1 MRKII
6 LSFVSFTFILNL
18 NAQQIFIGSAGT
30 IAFTS
35 DAPLELIEASSNQLA
50 GAINLNDRSFL
61 FNIPMS
67 SFEGFNS
74 KLQQTHFNENYLET
88 HKFQKATFEG
98 KIIEEYDFSKPGTY
112 DVRGKGIFS
121 VHGVEESRIIRCT
134 MIVNANSIEINSE
147 FTVLLE
153 DHNIDIPSVVNQK
166 IAEEIEVTINI
177 SLKPKK

>member
-6 LSFVSFTFILNL
+6 LTFLGFAFLFNMQ
-18 NAQQIFIGSAGT
+18 AQQIFIGSSGT

-50 GAINLNDRSFL
+50 GAINLSDRSFL

-88 HKFQKATFEG
+88 HKFQKASFEG
-98 KIIEEYDFSKPGTY
+98 KIIEEFDFTKPGTY

-121 VHGVEESRIIRCT
+121 VHGVEENRIIRCK
-134 MIVNANSIEINSE
+134 MIVNPNGIEISSS
-147 FTVLLE
+147 FTVMLE

-166 IAEEIEVTINI
+166 IAEEIEVNINI
-177 SLKPKK
+177 NLKPKK